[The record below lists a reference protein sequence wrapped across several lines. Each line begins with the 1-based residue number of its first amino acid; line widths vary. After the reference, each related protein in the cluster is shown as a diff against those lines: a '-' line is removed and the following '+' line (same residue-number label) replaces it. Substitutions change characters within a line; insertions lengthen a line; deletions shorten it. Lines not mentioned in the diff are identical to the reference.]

1 MNITSQQLRV
11 NPSFGRIEDLEGKK
25 WILFNNS
32 KSIRIKRIKRID
44 VFDVIL
50 GVVQELQLEIEMI
63 W

>member
-1 MNITSQQLRV
+1 MNVIFQQLRV
-11 NPSFGRIEDLEGKK
+11 NPSFGRIEDLKGKK

-32 KSIRIKRIKRID
+32 KSVRIWRIKRIE